1 VTTLHVNPDTLD
13 AQAGKVDEAAA
24 DLESVSY
31 PAAPDVG
38 RSTSSVSTAI
48 SRLSSKASGAASS
61 ARSTASSLRRAATSF
76 RNTDASVA
84 SSTPGGSHEHS

>member
-1 VTTLHVNPDTLD
+1 MTTLHVNSDILD
-13 AQAGKVDEAAA
+13 AQVGKVDEAA

-61 ARSTASSLRRAATSF
+61 ARSTASSLRGAATSF

-84 SSTPGGSHEHS
+84 SSTPGGSHGHP

>member
-1 VTTLHVNPDTLD
+1 MTTLHVNPDTLD

-24 DLESVSY
+24 DLESVSS

>member
-1 VTTLHVNPDTLD
+1 MTTLHVNSDILD
-13 AQAGKVDEAAA
+13 AQVGKVDEAA

-61 ARSTASSLRRAATSF
+61 ARSTARRAATSF

-84 SSTPGGSHEHS
+84 SSTPGGSHGHP